1 MDSTKTRT
9 ARLFLAIL
17 CIAAPTT
24 VCLGQTGSGHGLRAP
39 VAVTAV
45 RNLEFTTVFPGV
57 NETIAVTDL
66 TAGKWLVTGDP
77 GLDVDLTFPGL
88 PATLLNGVVTIPI
101 VYAATDA
108 AYHTSDDPGAAT
120 AFDPAVGTTATL
132 SGTGEL
138 YVWIGGTVQPDET
151 ATAGV
156 YGGTVTLDAI
166 YH

>member
-1 MDSTKTRT
+1 MDSAKVSK
-9 ARLFLAIL
+9 ARLFLAVL
-17 CIAAPTT
+17 CIAVPTA
-24 VCLGQTGSGHGLRAP
+24 VCQGQMGSGRALRAD

-57 NETIAVTDL
+57 NQAIAVTDL

-88 PATLLNGVVTIPI
+88 PATLQNGALTIPI

-108 AYHTSDDPGAAT
+108 AYHTSDDAGAAT
-120 AFDPAVGTTATL
+120 AFDPTVGTTATL

-151 ATAGV
+151 ATAGL
-156 YGGTVTLDAI
+156 YSGTVTLDAI